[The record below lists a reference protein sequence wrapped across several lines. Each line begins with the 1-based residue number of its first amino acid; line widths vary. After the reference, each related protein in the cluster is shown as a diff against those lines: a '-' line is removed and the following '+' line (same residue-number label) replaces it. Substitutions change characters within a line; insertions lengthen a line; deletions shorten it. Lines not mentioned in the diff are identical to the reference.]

1 MAGLRKE
8 EREAKKK
15 RAIALAKKGDSLQL
29 IAAKTGLSYYTVR
42 RLIKAA
48 GIEVESDSGY
58 LSRDEMRKANVLPP
72 TPPFNYRKY
81 HAKKKKK

>member
-15 RAIALAKKGDSLQL
+15 QAIALAKKGESLQL

-42 RLIKAA
+42 KIVKAA
-48 GIEVESDSGY
+48 GIKTKTGGDY
-58 LSRDEMRKANVLPP
+58 LSRDDMRKANVLPP
-72 TPPFNYRKY
+72 TPPFNYRKR